1 MSAYERAGR
10 VFKVRLDVELPSEAL
25 ERIERAIQRAVLAE
39 LAETDV
45 ANGYSVLMRAPA
57 DEGAADAG
65 AAGGAGGGAG
75 GPFGREG
82 SETGL
87 PDPLGDLVVDGIWI
101 REERGML

>member
-1 MSAYERAGR
+1 

-25 ERIERAIQRAVLAE
+25 DRIERAIQKAVLTE

-57 DEGAADAG
+57 DEGATGAG
-65 AAGGAGGGAG
+65 AAGGAGG
-75 GPFGREG
+75 PMG
-82 SETGL
+82 SERPEPGL